1 MSVYNFL
8 GRFTEGKLPSTVTQ
22 PFIDGAR
29 KDKSSNDYER
39 FLTTNLATNEDFD
52 DVVNG
57 TKSFHKKIILSN
69 PRLSSEHIHKITDQ
83 YLSSDSIMVD
93 SVLNHRN
100 TSAKTLQKI
109 INAKSGTDDDYYLF
123 SVILHH
129 PNISKE
135 NIDSILRVP
144 RQYTIAK
151 NIIFNSRRLKLTPDQ
166 IDIGINSTN
175 ERIRH
180 SAIGNHNT
188 TPEHLQ
194 KVIDRSIN
202 PNEHSTFYDLD
213 AVTNSPNL
221 SAGQITHLLN
231 NHINKGI
238 IGGSSNRLLRNILDH
253 PNHNSSH
260 IDQILN
266 VLPNH
271 THNLVVSSRHL
282 QPNHIDKL
290 LNSSNLSPDAAY
302 TIAAHENTTKEQL
315 ERLAKMHGNTSS
327 GMVATERLKHMY

>member
-1 MSVYNFL
+1 MSIYNFL
-8 GRFTEGKLPSTVTQ
+8 GRFTEGKLPSNVTQ
-22 PFIDGAR
+22 PFIDRAR
-29 KDKSSNDYER
+29 KNKSSNKYSQ

-52 DVVNG
+52 DVIRNNNQYDIKLILRNPKLSSNHLDKIADKYYLSDSMLERILSHENASSK
-57 TKSFHKKIILSN
+57 TLEKIIDAKINNDHDYGILSYVV
-69 PRLSSEHIHKITDQ
+69 Q
-83 YLSSDSIMVD
+83 
-93 SVLNHRN
+93 
-100 TSAKTLQKI
+100 
-109 INAKSGTDDDYYLF
+109 
-123 SVILHH
+123 H
-129 PNISKE
+129 PNVSKE
-135 NIDSILRVP
+135 NIDSILNSP
-144 RQYTIAK
+144 KEHTFTK
-151 NIIFNSRRLKLTPDQ
+151 TKIFSSHNLKLTPEQ
-166 IDIGINSTN
+166 INIGINSTN
-175 ERIRH
+175 DSIRH
-180 SAIGNHNT
+180 SAIVNHNT

-194 KVIDRSIN
+194 KVIDQSIN

-266 VLPNH
+266 VLPKH

-290 LNSSNLSPDAAY
+290 LNSSNLSPDAAF

-327 GMVATERLKHMY
+327 GIVATERLKQMQ